1 VIFLLE
7 LAINYYG
14 SGTKRF
20 FTSGWNIFDSIVV
33 LIGFLTLIEVQ
44 LGPLSILKVF
54 RAFRVFRLFKR
65 IKALNKIIVALLRS
79 IPGVL
84 NAFVIMFILMAIYA
98 IIATEIFRDFGGGY
112 SAAEYTTYT
121 GNYVEGTGNVTIS
134 AISTRGYTLGDEYY
148 GTFSRSLFT
157 MFQVLTGESWAEAIA
172 RPLVFGFNSP
182 NGGFVVGFFFT
193 SYLLIMQIVL
203 MNVVVAVLLDKF
215 VEPADKEED
224 SVTPNIA
231 GGGKLAPALSG
242 EDEETTQPKTTTTT
256 TEVQALPLGATAED
270 IAAIK
275 QQIKGLEDKL
285 SEILKAVQTAGV
297 GNAPATQ
304 SL

>member
-1 VIFLLE
+1 M
-7 LAINYYG
+7 
-14 SGTKRF
+14 ST
-20 FTSGWNIFDSIVV
+20 
-33 LIGFLTLIEVQ
+33 
-44 LGPLSILKVF
+44 
-54 RAFRVFRLFKR
+54 
-65 IKALNKIIVALLRS
+65 
-79 IPGVL
+79 
-84 NAFVIMFILMAIYA
+84 FV
-98 IIATEIFRDFGGGY
+98 TQ
-112 SAAEYTTYT
+112 

-270 IAAIK
+270 IAVRARMWLLHAPLHTRALCLLNGARVHWHRSCSLAPVITLPRLTTPLPLMTDVITPDQAFIACLRLHEQAIK